1 MSDTAHALLG
11 YDHYHQMLGD
21 SIRMEAFR
29 EAIFS
34 TVKPGDVVVDLGAGT
49 GILGFWALQ
58 AGAKK
63 VYAIEK
69 TEAID
74 LARELAIVNGFEDKI
89 EFIQKNSREVDLP
102 ERADVLISETLGSFA
117 IDENTLHFTCDAR
130 DRFLKENGTMVPQA
144 IELFVA
150 PFEDSRIYEKLDFW
164 RGIPGLDFSPAFDLF
179 SKKIMIEE
187 VATEHLLTGAISM
200 GTIDLRTVENGDF
213 EERAFIS
220 IRQSGTIHGV
230 AGWFSVQLTN
240 EINISTSPDAPQTH
254 WKQAVFPFP
263 NSAEVSEGDIM
274 DWSVSLGAREENSD
288 HTQLSYHYRCSQIAA
303 EEDPVMAAKGIR
315 ESACPCGSGNA
326 FASCCLKS

>member
-1 MSDTAHALLG
+1 MSETAHALLG

-34 TVKPGDVVVDLGAGT
+34 TVKRGDIVVDLGAGT

-58 AGAKK
+58 AGAQK

-74 LARELAIVNGFEDKI
+74 LARELAVVNGFEDKI
-89 EFIQKNSREVDLP
+89 EFIQKNSMEVELP
-102 ERADVLISETLGSFA
+102 ERVDVLISETLGSFA
-117 IDENTLHFTCDAR
+117 IDENTLYFTSDAR
-130 DRFLKENGTMVPQA
+130 DRFLKEEGAMIPKS

-164 RGIPGLDFSPAFDLF
+164 RRIPGLDFSPAFDLF

-187 VATEHLLTGAISM
+187 VESEHLLTGAISM
-200 GTIDLRTVENGDF
+200 GAIDLRTVENGGF
-213 EERAFIS
+213 AERAFIS
-220 IRQSGTIHGV
+220 IRKSGTIHGV
-230 AGWFSVQLTN
+230 TGWFSAQLTN
-240 EINISTSPDAPQTH
+240 EIEISTSPDAPQTH

-263 NSAEVSEGDIM
+263 DSVKVSEGDVM
-274 DWSVSLGAREENSD
+274 DWSVSLGAREEDSD

-303 EEDPVMAAKGIR
+303 EDDPVMAARGIR
-315 ESACPCGSGNA
+315 ESPCPCGSQNT
-326 FASCCLKS
+326 FVSCCLKT